1 MQMIWGF
8 DLGVT
13 SVGWAVIRQGD
24 GGGQVVAMGVR
35 IFPET
40 REKETNGSAGAPL
53 NAVRRQKRLM
63 RRTLRRKRWRRVHLR
78 HALVE
83 AGLLPAE
90 ASWERD
96 RMPCPPPPG
105 FDPYDVRARGL
116 EEPLHT
122 HDLGWALFH
131 LLKRRGY
138 QGSRKHDAAE
148 KAPAKDADDEAK
160 ATAKRAALAQ
170 EIARIETNEPGRG
183 TLGRALALRQEAHE
197 KLAKANPTAF
207 TDPPRLR
214 DAAQGREM
222 VQSEFDRLWQVQAK
236 HHPTLLTES
245 LRTRIQAI
253 ALAQRPTFFR
263 SRTVGKC
270 TLEPKHDRALKADW
284 LTQRFEMLA
293 LVNGLRF
300 DHGNRPPLDAE
311 QRKIAIAYLDGGWVG
326 DTEKPTWAGLRKAL
340 GLTKRSDPRFTH
352 ERGQK
357 ETIRGNATEGA
368 LRAALGPAWTGLDD
382 ATRAKVRKMIGD
394 AVRRAEYK
402 PVKAEGLWEIRDK
415 ADMENQRAQL
425 AERAQRELGL
435 PLSVAKALSE
445 IELPDGFGRHARVTM
460 EKLLPHLESGDPY
473 MTAVEKVYGARRE
486 SIAPL
491 AKLPGPNPSEVIQIK
506 DRFVQERMEALLA
519 GIRNPTVLRTL
530 GELQKVANTLL
541 RVHGR
546 PDAIRLEFARDL
558 KQTKDDRAETDTQQ
572 RRREKARRDAAT
584 EITKLGKPADDE
596 MILRYL
602 LWKEQGGISPYSGQN
617 IGCAD
622 ALNAGATEIDH
633 IFPVSRSFDDSQAN
647 KVLCFIGENRG
658 PNGKGRRTPFEWL
671 SPDADK
677 WAHLTGVVWPNMA
690 KSGWP
695 GLDPRHKRPVGK
707 YARCLRE
714 KLEEAQDAEFTN
726 RQLTDTAFIAR
737 AARGYLGLLWGGGQD
752 GINRVQ
758 PVSGRATGL
767 LRRAWGIGL
776 SRLLHGEL
784 GEDAKVRDDHRHHAV
799 DALCVALC
807 DAGAVNALSRWWQA
821 RETTGVKPGFAL
833 PWEGFR
839 EQTKA
844 AVEAIVV
851 SHRVLAKLSGPL
863 HEETRLGDTG
873 ALDEGFR
880 VYVKRK
886 PITALSASEILGMR
900 DASLAD
906 PGVRRA
912 ILAHLASQ
920 GITDLKAAK
929 PKDLATALSAEVRM
943 PTTKAKYEGGAGPVI
958 RRVRVRVKRKEGV
971 MQVHAKQNMHAEL
984 GPGSNHHIAIYRDGP
999 TVRFLVVTRR
1009 EAAARVMGKPSLPAV
1024 APVHPLGGELV
1035 MALHPGDVVHRKVGD
1050 RNELLL
1056 IRFAYGA
1063 GPIFF
1068 KPLAMSGNPEKQV
1081 SKTPPTWVREGW
1093 RKVSV
1098 DPIGRIRPAK

>member
-1 MQMIWGF
+1 MQTIWGF

-13 SVGWAVIRQGD
+13 SVGWALIRQGD
-24 GGGQVVAMGVR
+24 GSGEVVAMGVR

-63 RRTLRRKRWRRVHLR
+63 RRTLRRKRWRRVKLR
-78 HALVE
+78 EALTE
-83 AGLLPAE
+83 AGLLPPE
-90 ASWERD
+90 ATSREHPARQ
-96 RMPCPPPPG
+96 PPPG
-105 FDPYDVRARGL
+105 QDPYEIRARGL
-116 EEPLHT
+116 IEPLTPHEI
-122 HDLGWALFH
+122 GWALLH
-131 LLKRRGY
+131 LMKRRGY
-138 QGSRKHDAAE
+138 QGSRKRDVEE
-148 KAPAKDADDEAK
+148 KAPAKETDDETK
-160 ATAKRAALAQ
+160 ATAKRDALAK
-170 EIARIETNEPGRG
+170 EIACIEATEPGRG
-183 TLGRALALRQEAHE
+183 TLGRALALRRDAYE
-197 KLAKANPTAF
+197 KLAKANPSAF

-222 VQSEFDRLWQVQAK
+222 VAGEFDRLWQVQAG
-236 HHPTLLTES
+236 HHPALLTPA
-245 LRTRIQAI
+245 LRETIEEI

-270 TLEPKHDRALKADW
+270 TLEPQHDRALKADW

-300 DHGNRPPLDAE
+300 DHGNRPPLDPD
-311 QRKIAIAYLDGGWVG
+311 QREIAITYLDGGWVG

-368 LRAALGPAWTGLDD
+368 LRAALGPAWTGLDQ
-382 ATRAKVRKMIGD
+382 ATRAKVRAMIGD
-394 AVRRAEYK
+394 AVRRAEYR

-415 ADMENQRAQL
+415 QDMEKQRAQL

-435 PLSVAKALSE
+435 PPSTAKALSE
-445 IELPDGFGRHARVTM
+445 IELADGFGRHARVTM
-460 EKLLPHLESGDPY
+460 EKLLPHLEAGDPY
-473 MTAVEKVYGARRE
+473 TTAVEKVYGARRE

-491 AKLPGPNPSEVIQIK
+491 AKLPGPNPSEVMQIA

-530 GELQKVANTLL
+530 GELQKVVNTLL

-558 KQTKDDRAETDTQQ
+558 KQSKDERTEIDAKQ
-572 RRREKARRDAAT
+572 RKREKARKDAAT
-584 EITKLGKPADDE
+584 EVAKLLDRSADDE

-658 PNGKGRRTPFEWL
+658 PKGKGRRTPFEWL
-671 SPDADK
+671 SPDADR
-677 WAHLTGVVWPNMA
+677 WVHLTGVVWPNMA

-726 RQLTDTAFIAR
+726 RQLTDTAFIAK

-807 DAGAVNALSRWWQA
+807 DAGAVNALSRWWQV
-821 RETTGVKPGFAL
+821 RESTGVRPGFAL
-833 PWEGFR
+833 PWEEFR
-839 EQTKA
+839 EQTKS

-851 SHRVLAKLSGPL
+851 SHRVQAKLSGPL

-873 ALDEGFR
+873 DLDEGFR

-886 PITALSASEILGMR
+886 PITALSASEILGTR

-906 PGVRRA
+906 PGIKRA

-929 PKDLATALSAEVRM
+929 PKDLATALAADIRM
-943 PTTKAKYEGGAGPVI
+943 PTTREKYAGGPGPVI

-971 MQVHAKQNMHAEL
+971 MPVHAKRNMHAEL
-984 GPGSNHHIAIYRDGP
+984 GPGSNHHIAIYCDGP

-1009 EAAARVMGKPSLPAV
+1009 EAAARVMRKPSLPAV

-1035 MALHPGDVVHRKVGD
+1035 MALHPSDVVHRKVGD

-1068 KPLAMSGNPEKQV
+1068 KPLTMSGNPEKQV